1 MREFCKLF
9 HRWAFHSTFI
19 FFFLLS
25 LQSVAQQKI
34 AATGTVTD
42 TSGRPL
48 PGVTIVAADNKS
60 LGTATDNNGRFILD
74 VKTGTVLLL
83 KFVGFRGDTI
93 TVSERTKTFAIKLK
107 PLETVLT
114 DVVVTAFGRKQIKES
129 VVGSVST
136 ISAENL
142 RTSGSNLTNA
152 LTGQVA
158 GIVGFQQSGQPGL
171 DNSNFFIRGV
181 TSFGYRQSPLIL
193 IDNVELTAN
202 DLARLQVNDIAS
214 FSILKD
220 ASATALYGARG
231 ANGVI
236 LVTTKEGKVGKTNL
250 NFILENAIS
259 SPTKT
264 IKLADPVTYMKLYNE
279 ASTTRDPLQPIVFDA
294 DKIYNTE
301 QTMKKAQ
308 GSNPYVYP
316 AVDWLDLLFK
326 KYATIQRAN
335 LNVSGGGDI
344 ARFLVSGSFSNDNG
358 MLKRS
363 SVNNFNNNVNYKNYQ
378 LRSNVNVKL
387 TKSTEM
393 VLRLW
398 GNFNDYSGPLT
409 NDASFSSDLYSAA
422 VHTSPVLFPAYY
434 EPDSANKL
442 VQHILFGNSIQSG
455 GSSSQGIGVGYSN
468 PYAQML
474 RGYKRFSES
483 RMSATLELH
492 QDLNFITPGLKFHG
506 FFNTNRYSYFDNTM
520 AYNPFYYTVQPQDYN
535 KAANM
540 YTLTWLNSL
549 PGGIFQGSIGSGNS
563 GAATEYL
570 IYSPGRKDANTFLQF
585 QGQLEYNK
593 QLGDHDISASLIGV
607 RQQRLVANG
616 TDPVTQQPSLQYS
629 LPYRNLNIAGRM
641 SYNYLTRYFV
651 EFNFGYNGS
660 ERFSKNNRY
669 GFFPTIGASWMV
681 SREKFWSE
689 SLTNVITSLK
699 LRASYGLSGNDD
711 IGQQRFFYLSDV
723 NLNAGNGSAF
733 GLNNFYGRAGVKI
746 NNYENNNVTW
756 ETAKILNTGIEMTLF
771 RNLDVI
777 AEYWQQNRSNIL
789 MKRNIPS
796 SMGLEADILTN
807 VGTVNVKGL
816 DLTANYNQVFSKNL
830 RVQFMSNFTYSK
842 GTYGTY
848 EEPQYAEPWRYK
860 SGTMLKQEFGYIA
873 ERLFVDDKE
882 AAASPSQQFGGN
894 TPRGGDI
901 KYRDLNGDGRITVA
915 DMVPM
920 GLPTVPQIIYGF
932 GFSVNY
938 KGFELNARFQGQ
950 ARVSFFIDPRS
961 VSPFVIPPSPQ
972 IQSQSQILQAFAD
985 NHWSEENQNLYALYP
1000 RLGVSAQAIENNLQP
1015 SSWWL
1020 RDGSFLRLK
1029 TAEIGYVLPRS
1040 WMQRIGVKYCRIY
1053 VNGLNLFNITK
1064 FKLWDPEL
1072 GSNGFNYP
1080 IQKVY
1085 NVGLNVNL

>member
-1 MREFCKLF
+1 MKKF
-9 HRWAFHSTFI
+9 HTPFRRWYCHPMLLL
-19 FFFLLS
+19 FLLLS
-25 LQSVAQQKI
+25 QQVFAQEKVP
-34 AATGTVTD
+34 ATGTVTD
-42 TSGRPL
+42 SSGRPL
-48 PGVTIVAADNKS
+48 PGVTVMAANNKS
-60 LGTATDNNGRFILD
+60 LGTATDNNGKFTIS
-74 VKTGTVLLL
+74 VNPGTTLLF
-83 KFVGFRGDTI
+83 KFVGFKGDTI
-93 TVSERTKTFAIKLK
+93 IVTEKTHTFSIQLK

-136 ISAENL
+136 ITADNL

-152 LTGQVA
+152 LAGQVA
-158 GIVGFQQSGQPGL
+158 GVIGFQQSGQPGL

-181 TSFGYRQSPLIL
+181 TTFGYRQNPLIL
-193 IDNVELTAN
+193 IDNVELTTN

-236 LVTTKEGKVGKTNL
+236 LVTTKEGKEGKTRLNL
-250 NFILENAIS
+250 ILENAIS
-259 SPTKT
+259 TPTQS
-264 IKLADPVTYMKLYNE
+264 IKLADPITYMKLYNE
-279 ASTTRDPLQPIVFDA
+279 AGTTRDPLQPITFDA
-294 DKIYNTE
+294 DKIYNTQ
-301 QTMKKAQ
+301 QTLDNAP

-316 AVDWLDLLFK
+316 AVDWLDLMFK
-326 KYATIQRAN
+326 KYASTQRAN

-363 SVNNFNNNVNYKNYQ
+363 SANNFNNNVNYKNYQ

-398 GNFNDYSGPLT
+398 GNFNDYNGPLT

-434 EPDSANKL
+434 APDSANRL
-442 VQHILFGNSIQSG
+442 VQHILFGNSSQSG
-455 GSSSQGIGVGYSN
+455 GTSSIGTGVGYSN
-468 PYAQML
+468 PYAQMM

-492 QDLNFITPGLKFHG
+492 QDFSFITPGLKFHG

-535 KAANM
+535 KATGE
-540 YTLTWLNSL
+540 YRLTWLNSL
-549 PGGIFQGSIGSGNS
+549 PGGIFLGSLGSGDN

-585 QGQLEYNK
+585 QGQLEYHK
-593 QLGDHDISASLIGV
+593 QLGEHDISASLIGV

-616 TDPVTQQPSLQYS
+616 TNPVTQQPSLQYS
-629 LPYRNLNIAGRM
+629 LPYRNLNLAGRL
-641 SYNYLTRYFV
+641 SYNYATRYFL
-651 EFNFGYNGS
+651 EFNFGNNGS
-660 ERFSKNNRY
+660 ERFSRNNRF
-669 GFFPTIGASWMV
+669 GFFPTVGASWIV
-681 SREKFWSE
+681 SRENFWSE
-689 SLTNVITSLK
+689 GLTNVITSLK

-723 NLNAGNGSAF
+723 NLNASNGSYF
-733 GLNNFYGRAGVKI
+733 GLQNIYLRRGVKI
-746 NNYENNNVTW
+746 NNYENTNVTW
-756 ETAKILNTGIEMTLF
+756 ETAKILNTGIEFTLF
-771 RNLDVI
+771 KNFDFI
-777 AEYWQQNRSNIL
+777 AEYWKQDRSNIL

-807 VGTVNVKGL
+807 VGTVKVNGL

-830 RVQFMSNFTYSK
+830 RIQYMSNFTYSK

-848 EEPQYAEPWRYK
+848 EEPQYAEPWRYV
-860 SGTMLKQEFGYIA
+860 SGTMLNQKFGYIA

-882 AAASPSQQFGGN
+882 ALASPSQTFGGN
-894 TPRGGDI
+894 PPRGGDI
-901 KYRDLNGDGRITVA
+901 KYRDLNGDGRLTVA
-915 DMVPM
+915 DMVPL
-920 GLPTVPQIIYGF
+920 GFPTVPQIMYGF
-932 GFSVNY
+932 GFSINY

-1000 RLGVSAQAIENNLQP
+1000 RLGTSAQAIENNLQQ
-1015 SSWWL
+1015 SSWWM

-1029 TAEIGYVLPRS
+1029 TAEIGYVLPAS
-1040 WMQRIGVKYCRIY
+1040 LMERIGVRYCRIY

-1080 IQKVY
+1080 IQRVY
-1085 NVGLNVNL
+1085 NIGLNVNL